1 MENKKM
7 YQISFDRVELLDAIH
22 DISYIIQELLI
33 QSPNVNSGEYGAL
46 ISLSLI
52 NNRLSK
58 HLEEIGEEH

>member
-1 MENKKM
+1 MENKKK
-7 YQISFDRVELLDAIH
+7 YEISLDRVELMDAIH
-22 DISYIIQELLI
+22 DISFIIQELLI
-33 QSPNVNSGEYGAL
+33 QSPKVNSDEYGAL

>member
-1 MENKKM
+1 MENKKK
-7 YQISFDRVELLDAIH
+7 YEISLDRVELMDAIH
-22 DISYIIQELLI
+22 DISFIIKELLI
-33 QSPNVNSGEYGAL
+33 QSPKVNSDEYGAL